1 MSNGSAAETYT
12 VPLIINGKDQTAEQ
26 AFDIVSPVNSKVIH
40 RYYSADVKDADA
52 AVDAAAEAFKT
63 WRKATPYERRDVL
76 LKAAEIL
83 EKRRDE
89 LRGYAMAET
98 GSDASWA
105 DFDISTAIQ
114 HVKEVAGRVGTI
126 QGSIPRL
133 ADPNTSALVLQEPYG
148 VVLAISPWQV
158 VTLGCLVLVLTNM
171 SRNAPYILGSR
182 AVIFPI
188 AAGNTVVFKG
198 SELSPRTLWAIGD
211 VFREAGLPEG
221 VLNVIFHER
230 ASAASVTSALIK
242 NPHVKKINFTG
253 STPVGHIVG
262 KLAGEN
268 LKPIVLELGG
278 KAPSIVWEDADLDL
292 AAFRNALGSFMNSG
306 QICMSTERILV
317 HKNVLAEFEKKL
329 SASIE
334 QILSSKG
341 DAPAL
346 ITTAGVEKNKALVK
360 DAVSKGATLVHGNLD
375 VEEASKYRMRP
386 IVIRGV
392 TAEMDIYQA
401 ESFGPTVSLVAIET
415 EEEAIRLAND
425 TEYGLSSSVFTTDLA
440 RGLRI
445 AREIETGAVHINNMT
460 VHDESA
466 LPHGGA
472 KASGHGRFGGSFGLE
487 EWTRT
492 KTITFKN

>member
-12 VPLIINGKDQTAEQ
+12 VPLIINGKDQTSEH
-26 AFDIVSPVNSKVIH
+26 AFDIVSPANSKVIH

-63 WRKATPYERRDVL
+63 WRNATPYQRRDVL

-83 EKRRDE
+83 DKRRDE
-89 LRGYAMAET
+89 LRGYSMGET
-98 GSDASWA
+98 GSDAAWA

-114 HVKEVAGRVGTI
+114 HIKEVAGRVGTI
-126 QGSIPRL
+126 QGSIPQL
-133 ADPNTSALVLQEPYG
+133 ADPNTHALILQEPFG
-148 VVLAISPWQV
+148 VVLAISPW
-158 VTLGCLVLVLTNM
+158 
-171 SRNAPYILGSR
+171 NAPFILGSR

-230 ASAASVTSALIK
+230 ANAASVTSALIK

-268 LKPIVLELGG
+268 LKPVVLELGG

-292 AAFRNALGSFMNSG
+292 AAFQNALGSFMNSG

-317 HKNVLAEFEKKL
+317 HKNILAEFEKKL
-329 SASIE
+329 SAAIE
-334 QILSSKG
+334 QVFSSKG
-341 DAPAL
+341 DAPTL
-346 ITTAGVEKNKALVK
+346 VSTAGVERNKALVK

-375 VEEASKYRMRP
+375 VEETSKYRMRP
-386 IVIRGV
+386 IVIRDV
-392 TAEMDIYQA
+392 TAEMDIYQS
-401 ESFGPTVSLVAIET
+401 ESFGPTVSLIAIET
-415 EEEAIRLAND
+415 EEEAIKLAND

-487 EWTRT
+487 EWTRS